1 MPRRNALKI
10 ETQQGR
16 SAVEELARAVSRW
29 STVVAHHRP
38 VDPEVYR
45 GANGV
50 ADDVIVGAERLL
62 SLVHEDETL
71 VNLPLA
77 AEIRDTLTPLLEG
90 ARKESQEA
98 DSLARETQA
107 LERTVRELAVE
118 VYDALKRFRV
128 LLRGHLGATHRDYRS
143 LRVRRAR
150 GEVDTDE
157 AQDTDEADVV
167 DDDGAP
173 LESSVT
179 AAAPPPAPAD
189 APRTD
194 PPESNVDRDELEGPE
209 SEVA

>member
-1 MPRRNALKI
+1 
-10 ETQQGR
+10 
-16 SAVEELARAVSRW
+16 
-29 STVVAHHRP
+29 VVAHHRP
-38 VDPEVYR
+38 GDPEVYR
-45 GANGV
+45 GGNGV